1 MRAAALL
8 SITCTSIVLV
18 SGVSVLVPATPKEVL
33 ATLPASQVAPQHA
46 DAYMRAV
53 MGERLSF
60 RAAIMH
66 FGRLPFNVRAQ
77 GAAVPTSLTFLGYA
91 DAWSHGGLRGPHQG

>member
-18 SGVSVLVPATPKEVL
+18 SGVSVLVPSTPKEVL

-77 GAAVPTSLTFLGYA
+77 GAPPVPC
-91 DAWSHGGLRGPHQG
+91 RPH

>member
-18 SGVSVLVPATPKEVL
+18 SGVSVLVPSTPKEVL

-77 GAAVPTSLTFLGYA
+77 DAPPVPC
-91 DAWSHGGLRGPHQG
+91 PPQ